1 MPREANEFQTNY
13 YISHVS
19 GGTGGAGGSG
29 GNDGGRGGF
38 GEGPRFHAGT
48 MNFIVPDQDRGIVEW
63 ASPLNFFPR
72 QDDILRTRQPG
83 TGEWLFEDP
92 LFERWK
98 AGKFEH
104 FGVVECLVP
113 EKTVLASIVV
123 NDLRT
128 NLADENTGVAAVY
141 LDHKATTKTH
151 SLENLLA
158 AIWRQFALGKPM
170 SSCGTHPSLEETHSV
185 VQSAVSDCVCVFIVV
200 DALDEYPDSER
211 DALLRCLWKL
221 GPIVRLMFTSR
232 PHISIGH
239 IIPQFETLDVRATE
253 EDIRKYV
260 DGRIESSHRLSGHIN
275 KSPSLRESIEER
287 IVKRS
292 DGMFLLAK
300 LHMDSLVNKQNVA
313 AVRDALTKLSSNL
326 NSAYDDIVN
335 RINQQNEED
344 RQLAWRTLSWVVH
357 AKKPLQPSRL
367 KEALAV
373 EPEAIALDPE
383 RQTDMDIVVS
393 VCAGLVVVDEVDNTV
408 RLIHYTTQIYLQSD
422 HAQST
427 IFPHAQSEITLTCI
441 SYMSLTFKAA
451 SNFLQN
457 QFLLFTRNPF
467 LHYTVEYCLV
477 HARGEPE
484 TDQNVQDQILL
495 FLTNHLSVW
504 WGLRNW
510 RLGER
515 QSAPDRL
522 RITMAFHLVIIS
534 KRIITQYGGGIVL
547 QESVARGDADEV
559 RVLVQDGIDL
569 EKDYTA
575 LQEAVIRGNQE
586 LVSIL
591 LVHDNWG
598 GRNSTNSQGHG
609 NPESLVDHKHRT
621 SHGAPNQYSTALYQ
635 ASQIGNTS
643 IVELLIQHGADVN
656 GEGGHYGGALHIASK
671 QGQEF
676 LVRMLLKHGANTNVG
691 GDYGSA
697 LQVAARQ
704 GHKSIVQLLLR
715 HGADV
720 NAEGGEDGN
729 ALQAAVGKGHEDI
742 VRLLLNTNDGGIGE
756 TLQLAFD
763 KGNEFIIKLLL
774 EHWTGVSI
782 SGGEFSRALRAVS
795 GGARG
800 YNSVLQAASSM
811 GHEALVSLLLR
822 EDSGVIDAEVEYDKV
837 FKAGVSHGHQGI
849 VKLLIEHV
857 VEVAGRELDSNLVL
871 RQARRPAHEGSVKPL
886 LENSVNESGNCT
898 MSGSLLHLAA
908 REEDVSIVKLLLEC
922 GAKVVV
928 GGGSALQAALEG
940 DHKTVAAS
948 HNGHE
953 SVVRLLLECGVD
965 PNTRPGMFD
974 SALQAAAREGHE
986 AVVRLLLDRGADV
999 NGEGGRAL
1007 WLASRNGRKV
1017 VAKVLLE
1024 HGANVNTQWIHGGPL
1039 HAAVLNGDDSMARLL
1054 LEHGA
1059 DVKQGGVDDDT
1070 ALRLACRLGEKKIA
1084 RLLLQHGA
1092 DR

>member
-19 GGTGGAGGSG
+19 GAGGSG

-98 AGKFEH
+98 AGKIRTLWCR
-104 FGVVECLVP
+104 GMP
-113 EKTVLASIVV
+113 GAGKTVLASIVV

-170 SSCGTHPSLEETHSV
+170 SSCVRRLYKKHSAQGTHPSLEETHSV

-221 GPIVRLMFTSR
+221 GPIVRL
-232 PHISIGH
+232 ISKLWT
-239 IIPQFETLDVRATE
+239 FRATE

-313 AVRDALTKLSSNL
+313 AVRDALMKLSSNL

-383 RQTDMDIVVS
+383 RQTDMDIVLS

-422 HAQST
+422 CAQST

-467 LHYTVEYCLV
+467 LHYT
-477 HARGEPE
+477 PE

-495 FLTNHLSVW
+495 FLMNHLSVW

-510 RLGER
+510 RLGEH

-522 RITMAFHLVIIS
+522 RIAMAFHLVIIS
-534 KRIITQYGGGIVL
+534 KRIIAQYGGGIVL

-598 GRNSTNSQGHG
+598 GQNSTNSQGHG
-609 NPESLVDHKHRT
+609 NPDTELVM
-621 SHGAPNQYSTALYQ
+621 GAPNQYSTALYQ

-643 IVELLIQHGADVN
+643 I
-656 GEGGHYGGALHIASK
+656 GGHYGGALHIASK

-697 LQVAARQ
+697 L
-704 GHKSIVQLLLR
+704 
-715 HGADV
+715 
-720 NAEGGEDGN
+720 E
-729 ALQAAVGKGHEDI
+729 
-742 VRLLLNTNDGGIGE
+742 
-756 TLQLAFD
+756 
-763 KGNEFIIKLLL
+763 
-774 EHWTGVSI
+774 
-782 SGGEFSRALRAVS
+782 
-795 GGARG
+795 
-800 YNSVLQAASSM
+800 
-811 GHEALVSLLLR
+811 
-822 EDSGVIDAEVEYDKV
+822 
-837 FKAGVSHGHQGI
+837 
-849 VKLLIEHV
+849 
-857 VEVAGRELDSNLVL
+857 
-871 RQARRPAHEGSVKPL
+871 
-886 LENSVNESGNCT
+886 
-898 MSGSLLHLAA
+898 
-908 REEDVSIVKLLLEC
+908 
-922 GAKVVV
+922 
-928 GGGSALQAALEG
+928 
-940 DHKTVAAS
+940 
-948 HNGHE
+948 
-953 SVVRLLLECGVD
+953 
-965 PNTRPGMFD
+965 
-974 SALQAAAREGHE
+974 
-986 AVVRLLLDRGADV
+986 
-999 NGEGGRAL
+999 
-1007 WLASRNGRKV
+1007 LASRRWGRWQCTTGCS
-1017 VAKVLLE
+1017 E
-1024 HGANVNTQWIHGGPL
+1024 EGT
-1039 HAAVLNGDDSMARLL
+1039 
-1054 LEHGA
+1054 
-1059 DVKQGGVDDDT
+1059 
-1070 ALRLACRLGEKKIA
+1070 
-1084 RLLLQHGA
+1084 
-1092 DR
+1092 